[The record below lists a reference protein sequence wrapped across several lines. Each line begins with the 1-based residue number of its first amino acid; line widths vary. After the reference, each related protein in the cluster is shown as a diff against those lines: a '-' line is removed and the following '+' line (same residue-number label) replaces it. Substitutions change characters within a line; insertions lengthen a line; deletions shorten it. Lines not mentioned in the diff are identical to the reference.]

1 LRKKAKKKET
11 LAATASEII
20 AAFVGE
26 DLDDDD
32 DDAELNETSPH
43 VAITSDGHFAKAS
56 SRVYE
61 GNRLHGLG
69 SPEHV

>member
-11 LAATASEII
+11 LAATAAEII

-32 DDAELNETSPH
+32 DAELNEISPH
-43 VAITSDGHFAKAS
+43 EAITSNGHFAKAS
-56 SRVYE
+56 SCVYE
-61 GNRLHGLG
+61 GRRLHGFG

>member
-1 LRKKAKKKET
+1 MRKKAKKKET
-11 LAATASEII
+11 LAATAAEII

-32 DDAELNETSPH
+32 DAELNKPH
-43 VAITSDGHFAKAS
+43 EAILITSNGHFAKAS
-56 SRVYE
+56 SCVYE

>member
-1 LRKKAKKKET
+1 MRKKAKKKET
-11 LAATASEII
+11 LAATAAEII

-26 DLDDDD
+26 DPDDDND
-32 DDAELNETSPH
+32 DTELSETSPH
-43 VAITSDGHFAKAS
+43 EAITSNGHFAKAS
-56 SRVYE
+56 SCVYE